1 MEKHEY
7 NEMRKVLKE
16 SREESLASK
25 EKAFKALFD
34 AGIITK
40 TGRLRKVYRN

>member
-1 MEKHEY
+1 VEKHEY
-7 NEMRKVLKE
+7 
-16 SREESLASK
+16 K
-25 EKAFKALFD
+25 EKAFKALFE